1 MDIDSA
7 FASRFRPQKFLPL
20 TRYTRLPRGEK
31 SPALRHHLELVSRL
45 N

>member
-7 FASRFRPQKFLPL
+7 SASRFRLHKFLPL
-20 TRYTRLPRGEK
+20 TRYTRLPRGDK
-31 SPALRHHLELVSRL
+31 SPALRHPLELVSRL

>member
-7 FASRFRPQKFLPL
+7 SASRFRPQKFLPL
-20 TRYTRLPRGEK
+20 TLSTRLPHGDK
-31 SPALRHHLELVSRL
+31 SPALRHPLELVNRL